1 MAGRP
6 RERLCKR
13 LCGRKSKQ
21 QKRVGTRGL
30 ERGLNPFVSADR
42 GSVSSGCS
50 SGGVRSRGRL
60 LPSTADSFLDGIN
73 KGVGLVRTEADGVNR
88 AVMCS

>member
-1 MAGRP
+1 MARRP

-13 LCGRKSKQ
+13 LCGRKSKK
-21 QKRVGTRGL
+21 QKRIGTRGR
-30 ERGLNPFVSADR
+30 ERGLNPFVSAER

-50 SGGVRSRGRL
+50 LGGVHSRGRL

-73 KGVGLVRTEADGVNR
+73 KDVGLARMEADDVNR